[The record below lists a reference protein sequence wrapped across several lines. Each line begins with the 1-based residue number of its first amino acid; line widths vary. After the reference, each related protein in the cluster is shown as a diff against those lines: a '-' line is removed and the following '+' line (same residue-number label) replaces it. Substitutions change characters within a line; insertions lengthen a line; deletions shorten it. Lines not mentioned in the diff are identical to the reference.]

1 MYAFEYENY
10 TKIRLSRNSRF
21 NEFSGYLLYTV
32 QFSLVLEYQNLH
44 IVKITFESRRQ
55 FNFSMKLHHCGHWR
69 SAGTGRKY
77 WTQKSIYFIMYLLK
91 KIVSNDIYEN
101 IF

>member
-32 QFSLVLEYQNLH
+32 QLVLTGARISKP